1 MVVIND
7 LLYWVNAL
15 SCMVIASS
23 LAMYQRGDS
32 GHKYAAA
39 AIAWLLIV
47 AAGANTILIFMG
59 EYGAGF
65 GSGGISET
73 VINVVLCIAV
83 VRARGNTMKLFK
95 QERTKIG

>member
-23 LAMYQRGDS
+23 LAMYRRGDS

-47 AAGANTILIFMG
+47 AAGGNTILIITG
-59 EYGAGF
+59 EYGASY
-65 GSGGISET
+65 GSGGISEA

-83 VRARGNTMKLFK
+83 LRARGNTMKLFK
-95 QERTKIG
+95 PEKTNHG